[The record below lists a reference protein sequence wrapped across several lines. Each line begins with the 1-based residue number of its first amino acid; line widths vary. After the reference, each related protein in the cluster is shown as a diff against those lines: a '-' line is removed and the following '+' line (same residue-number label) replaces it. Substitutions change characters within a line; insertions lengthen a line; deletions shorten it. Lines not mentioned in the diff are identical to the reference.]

1 MMLHNPPLTIV
12 ATVPMVD
19 ALNANKGG
27 HWGSTSP
34 KVKVLREQGGW
45 LMREKHKGRN
55 HYFERCH
62 INVRVLFPN
71 KDRNRDTMNYY
82 PTSKAHVD
90 GFIDAKLAANDHEG
104 IVIGPHL
111 WPTRELS
118 GIRGVAKFIYTIHHL
133 DSTYE

>member
-12 ATVPMVD
+12 ATVPMAD
-19 ALNANKGG
+19 LLNANKGG
-27 HWGSTSP
+27 HWTKSSP
-34 KVKVLREQGGW
+34 KVKALREAGGW

-55 HYFERCH
+55 PYFERCH
-62 INVRVLFPN
+62 INVRVLFPD
-71 KDRNRDTMNYY
+71 KSRDRDTMNYY

-90 GFIDAKLAANDHEG
+90 GFIDAKLAINDHEG

-111 WPTRELS
+111 WPTAELS
-118 GIRGVAKFIYTIHHL
+118 GMPGFAKFIYTITHL

>member
-19 ALNANKGG
+19 LLNANQRN
-27 HWGSTSP
+27 HWANSSP
-34 KVKVLREQGGW
+34 KVKTLREQGGW
-45 LMREKHKGRN
+45 LMRERHKGRN
-55 HYFERCH
+55 YYFERCH
-62 INVRVLFPN
+62 INCTVYFPA

-90 GFIDAKLAANDHEG
+90 GFIDGKLAPNDHEG
-104 IVIGPHL
+104 FVIGPHL
-111 WPTRELS
+111 WPTAELS
-118 GIRGVAKFIYTIHHL
+118 GIRGVAKFVYQITHL